1 MFKMTASKHNNPLI
15 QQLGNF
21 QLDESLLI
29 ILISSKNIKL
39 VKVKSIVKKYM
50 YMEYN
55 VIASNLNHNLF
66 HFKRILFKILK

>member
-1 MFKMTASKHNNPLI
+1 MFKMTASKHNNSLI

-39 VKVKSIVKKYM
+39 VKVKSIVIKSTCIWNTM
-50 YMEYN
+50 
-55 VIASNLNHNLF
+55 
-66 HFKRILFKILK
+66 

>member
-1 MFKMTASKHNNPLI
+1 MFKMTASKHNNSLI

-29 ILISSKNIKL
+29 ILISSKLKYKISQGK
-39 VKVKSIVKKYM
+39 KYCYKKYM

-55 VIASNLNHNLF
+55 VIASNLNHNF
-66 HFKRILFKILK
+66 ISF

>member
-29 ILISSKNIKL
+29 ILISSKNIKISQG
-39 VKVKSIVKKYM
+39 KKYCYKKYM

-55 VIASNLNHNLF
+55 VIASNLNHNYISF
-66 HFKRILFKILK
+66 

>member
-55 VIASNLNHNLF
+55 VIASNLNHNYISF
-66 HFKRILFKILK
+66 

>member
-15 QQLGNF
+15 QKLGNF

-39 VKVKSIVKKYM
+39 VKVKSIVIKSICIWNTM
-50 YMEYN
+50 
-55 VIASNLNHNLF
+55 
-66 HFKRILFKILK
+66 

>member
-1 MFKMTASKHNNPLI
+1 MTASKHNNPLI

-55 VIASNLNHNLF
+55 VIASNLNHNF
-66 HFKRILFKILK
+66 ISF

>member
-39 VKVKSIVKKYM
+39 VKLKNIVMKSIWYT
-50 YMEYN
+50 
-55 VIASNLNHNLF
+55 I
-66 HFKRILFKILK
+66 

>member
-29 ILISSKNIKL
+29 ILISSKLKYKISQGK
-39 VKVKSIVKKYM
+39 KYCYKKYM
-50 YMEYN
+50 YVKYN
-55 VIASNLNHNLF
+55 VIASNLNHNF
-66 HFKRILFKILK
+66 ISF